1 MALAGHCGSMVAV
14 EDLTAGH
21 TAITAFE
28 AVADEAVSQCVRRG
42 SRQPHDHRRRW
53 QYLCSI
59 GAEDLDLARL
69 VEAHVD
75 AATITAELDGPPVR
89 PGQYWGVWA
98 AQSPGSY
105 VEGTQDKSGAW
116 QLSGAKQWC
125 SGATVCTHAL
135 ITAGCPDGLRLFAI
149 ECGDRVAPAEPSWQ
163 GVGMAGS
170 DTRHV
175 ALQAVPAVPVGEPG
189 AYLERPGFWFGA
201 VSVAACWLG
210 GAIGI
215 AAPLYRAGT
224 RGRLD
229 EHGQAHLGAVDASLA
244 GSRWA
249 FSSAADKPW
258 DDATAGRVT
267 ALRVRAIVEETT
279 RVVIDRVG
287 RALGP
292 GPLATDTEHSRR
304 IADLT
309 TYVRQSHAERDLA
322 ALAGLLGESDGDW

>member
-1 MALAGHCGSMVAV
+1 MVAV
-14 EDLTAGH
+14 EEAATGRTAVS
-21 TAITAFE
+21 AFE
-28 AVADEAVSQCVRRG
+28 AVANEAVSQCLRQG
-42 SRQPHDHRRRW
+42 SRRPDDHRRRW
-53 QYLCSI
+53 RYLCSI
-59 GAEDLDLARL
+59 GADDLDLARL

-75 AATITAELDGPPVR
+75 AATINFELGGPPVQ

-98 AQSPGSY
+98 AESPSSR
-105 VEGTQDKSGAW
+105 VEGLVDNRGAW
-116 QLSGAKQWC
+116 QLSGTKQWC

-135 ITAGCPDGLRLFAI
+135 ITAHCRDGPRLFAVD
-149 ECGDRVAPAEPSWQ
+149 CGDGVVPGEPSWQ

-175 ALQAVPAVPVGEPG
+175 TLHAVPAVPVGGPS
-189 AYLERPGFWFGA
+189 AYLDRPGFWYGA

-210 GAIGI
+210 GAVGI
-215 AAPLYRAGT
+215 AGPLYRAGA

-229 EHGQAHLGAVDASLA
+229 EHGRAHLGAVDASLA

-249 FSSAADKPW
+249 LSSAAEELW
-258 DDATAGRVT
+258 DDANTGHVT
-267 ALRVRAIVEETT
+267 ALRVRAIVEDTT

-292 GPLATDTEHSRR
+292 GPLATDGEHSRR

-322 ALAGLLGESDGDW
+322 ALAELLDESDGDR